1 MNFRV
6 SDRCIARLALAVLLV
21 VAGCSSTD
29 LVPPE
34 DLETSPPVVSTPWRE
49 VVVTGSV
56 VNLRAGPG
64 TGYQVL
70 GRAAE
75 GDTLRVTGGLEDWY
89 RIYQESSSLFAWIYA
104 PLTSGDG
111 LP

>member
-1 MNFRV
+1 MI
-6 SDRCIARLALAVLLV
+6 SALSCGDGTVT
-21 VAGCSSTD
+21 GGSSGQT
-29 LVPPE
+29 VE
-34 DLETSPPVVSTPWRE
+34 DNSPWSV

-70 GRAAE
+70 GSAGR
-75 GDTLRVTGGLEDWY
+75 GDTLRVTGGTDDWY
-89 RIYQESSSLFAWIYA
+89 RVYIPERSMFAWIYA
-104 PLTSGDG
+104 DLTSGAE